1 MGNQYNRFN
10 RLIES
15 ITPGFNLY
23 DFRNKEENLKIHI
36 AATLNRTSRM
46 FRYEGLPETIPQRS
60 LELFLQCN
68 GFAGIAER
76 DGKLYTFFG
85 GLGGEPDPYYMPTIL
100 TVANPALKFSQNYR
114 IDEDCVVIH
123 NDTMLQG
130 LIPIIKRYAT
140 AMVETELSMNI
151 ANINSRVFSL
161 ISAPDDNT
169 KDSAEEFLM
178 QVEEGRLGVIA
189 ESAFFDGVK
198 SQPISTANRTITDLI
213 ELEQYYKA
221 SLFNELGL
229 NANYNMKRESLNS
242 AESQLNNDVLSPLI
256 DDMLQCRKIG
266 IDKMNKMFGTNAT
279 VRLDSAWQD
288 NQEEIDLEQEA
299 IGNIDKEVEKDDP
312 ENSTDSD

>member
-15 ITPGFNLY
+15 INPGFNLY

-36 AATLNRTSRM
+36 ATTLNRTSRM

-76 DGKLYTFFG
+76 DGKLYAFFG

-114 IDEDCVVIH
+114 IDEDCVVIR
-123 NDTMLQG
+123 NDTMVQG
-130 LIPIIKRYAT
+130 LLPIIKRYAS

-169 KDSAEEFLM
+169 KESAEEFLR
-178 QVEEGRLGVIA
+178 QVEEGRLGVVA

-198 SQPISTANRTITDLI
+198 SQPISTANRTLTDLI

-242 AESQLNNDVLSPLI
+242 AESQLNNDALLPLV
-256 DDMLQCRKIG
+256 DDMLECRKIG
-266 IDKMNKMFGTNAT
+266 IEKMNKMFGTNVT
-279 VRLDSAWQD
+279 VSLDSAWED
-288 NQEEIDLEQEA
+288 NQQEINLEQES
-299 IGNIDKEVEKDDP
+299 IGDDEKEVGADESLDKG
-312 ENSTDSD
+312 DSD